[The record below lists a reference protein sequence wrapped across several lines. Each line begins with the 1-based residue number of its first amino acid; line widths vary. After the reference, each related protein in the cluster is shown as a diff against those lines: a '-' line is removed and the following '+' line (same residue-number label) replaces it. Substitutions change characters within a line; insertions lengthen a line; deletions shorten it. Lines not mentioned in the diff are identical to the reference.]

1 MSVETI
7 ITPEDEL
14 TVSDRVSTES
24 LVHPC
29 LREIDIS
36 ESQLKILNPYTVYQ
50 VPDDP
55 GLSPAFWLL
64 RERPPIYPTDGVQ
77 KFYDTVKRTGIRPIA
92 SLKNLLITDQI
103 DLRYYGLE
111 SQVMKAI
118 CEALTDNTYIRSV
131 DFKVQKSNLQQQI
144 VRVVAKFTGVFFN
157 QSINLF
163 LNCSKNK

>member
-1 MSVETI
+1 METI

-24 LVHPC
+24 PVHPC

-36 ESQLKILNPYTVYQ
+36 DSQLKILNPYTMYP

-64 RERPPIYPTDGVQ
+64 RERPPIYGTDGVQ
-77 KFYDTVKRTGIRPIA
+77 KFYDAVKRAGIRSIA
-92 SLKNLLITDQI
+92 SLKDMLLTDQI

-118 CEALTDNTYIRSV
+118 CEALTDNTY
-131 DFKVQKSNLQQQI
+131 VQKMDL
-144 VRVVAKFTGVFFN
+144 RVEKK
-157 QSINLF
+157 I
-163 LNCSKNK
+163 